1 MVNDYNVMIFQEC
14 PKCKDHEPD
23 YAFTNCSFDVERGS
37 DGKAIQL
44 FESRPYYLLVFEHS
58 RYHLNDLV
66 HSM

>member
-23 YAFTNCSFDVERGS
+23 YAFTNCSCDVERGS

-44 FESRPYYLLVFEHS
+44 FECTRCKYKWEFKHK
-58 RYHLNDLV
+58 
-66 HSM
+66 